1 MASIYK
7 EGSGWSARVRMN
19 GKSIYKGGF
28 DSQKSAKKWAR
39 EQETE
44 LDEQKAP
51 RGMGRDTPLA
61 LRDYVYE
68 CVATQK
74 GCKAVVSR
82 VNVYLESAGLAL
94 LHAEEIPPEEGKD
107 IPLAFRITERPVS
120 ERCLPRTFEAY
131 RTARLE
137 KRDDRRPL

>member
-19 GKSIYKGGF
+19 GKSVYKGGF

-39 EQETE
+39 DQETE
-44 LDEQKAP
+44 LDEQKAS

-74 GCKAVVSR
+74 GCKAVVSVHVVR
-82 VNVYLESAGLAL
+82 REVPAG
-94 LHAEEIPPEEGKD
+94 
-107 IPLAFRITERPVS
+107 
-120 ERCLPRTFEAY
+120 
-131 RTARLE
+131 
-137 KRDDRRPL
+137 DRRYRLVSRKARRRAQHRSWP